1 MDASALNK
9 TGRKFPGYTT
19 DELKI
24 AVMDYQLGIHP
35 LSATVA
41 PGHVEAMIEEV
52 RHREAGLSVYR
63 PTPQVG
69 WSSVKMVPANRIGRM

>member
-1 MDASALNK
+1 MDATANN
-9 TGRKFPGYTT
+9 TGRKFPAYTIE
-19 DELKI
+19 DLKI

-41 PGHVEAMIEEV
+41 PGHVEAMIAEV
-52 RHREAGLSVYR
+52 LRREAGLSVYR

-69 WSSVKMVPANRIGRM
+69 WVSVKMTPANRIGRM

>member
-1 MDASALNK
+1 MDASALNN

-52 RHREAGLSVYR
+52 RRREAGLSVYR